1 MVARLVAA
9 LEPAVSKVRLE
20 AYRPTGASDLDMVV
34 NYIRNIELSEA
45 LYPCLQ
51 SFEIA
56 LRNSIHT
63 ALSRKFQTEFWFDQ
77 KELLLSGQGRAVSG
91 ARDEL
96 TKHGKPQESGRI
108 VAELN
113 FGFWHSMFNRPY
125 ETGLWHA
132 HGAALLVDVFPHLPR
147 TLRTRQSV
155 WNRCDQIRRLRNR
168 VFHYEPI
175 WARPNLAGEH
185 QHVLESLGWING
197 EMRDTIE
204 MCDRFNDTLRA
215 GRQPVKDRIM
225 DRLSPT

>member
-1 MVARLVAA
+1 MVTRFVAA

-20 AYRPTGASDLDMVV
+20 AYRPAGASDLDMLV
-34 NYIRNIELSEA
+34 NYFRNIELSEA

-56 LRNSIHT
+56 LRNSVHT
-63 ALSRKFQTEFWFDQ
+63 TLSRNFQTEYWFDRQ
-77 KELLLSGQGRAVSG
+77 GLLLSWQERAIRE

-96 TKHGKPQESGRI
+96 TKRGKPRESGRI

-125 ETGLWHA
+125 ETRLWHA
-132 HGAALLVDVFPHLPR
+132 NGAVLLVDVFPHLPR

-175 WARPNLAGEH
+175 WARPNLTSEH
-185 QHVLESLGWING
+185 QHILEAVGWINR
-197 EMRDTIE
+197 EMRDTID
-204 MCDRFNDTLRA
+204 MCDRFDDTLRA
-215 GRQPVKDRIM
+215 GGQSVQDRIM
-225 DRLSPT
+225 DRLRPT